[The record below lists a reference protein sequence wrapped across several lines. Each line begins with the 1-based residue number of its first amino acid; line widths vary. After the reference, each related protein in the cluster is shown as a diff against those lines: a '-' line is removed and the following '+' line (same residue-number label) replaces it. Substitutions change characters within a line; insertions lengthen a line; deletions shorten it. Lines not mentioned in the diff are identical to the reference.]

1 MYVLEADAEGEDS
14 QRRLPLPGWREE
26 GLRQR
31 EGWKERQSK
40 TGYMKNRCRA
50 YPGPSRLS
58 TREENTQDTW
68 PSREGRQRQYGREG
82 ELVLL
87 SDSIDGGRS
96 LVN

>member
-1 MYVLEADAEGEDS
+1 MERGRAVAE
-14 QRRLPLPGWREE
+14 RRME
-26 GLRQR
+26 G
-31 EGWKERQSK
+31 K
-40 TGYMKNRCRA
+40 TKQDGVHENRCRA

-68 PSREGRQRQYGREG
+68 PSREGQQRQYGREG

-96 LVN
+96 LVK